1 MKFSN
6 ENISKILKLH
16 DILNSIILS
25 FYTYMVQRSE
35 VIRRSFSSLRRD
47 KDMYCGETFYLIPRM
62 MIVLHNVTILFSRTT
77 LRGCRFEQ
85 FDAREEFRGL

>member
-47 KDMYCGETFYLIPRM
+47 KDMYYGETF
-62 MIVLHNVTILFSRTT
+62 T
-77 LRGCRFEQ
+77 
-85 FDAREEFRGL
+85 

>member
-16 DILNSIILS
+16 ILNSIILS

-47 KDMYCGETFYLIPRM
+47 KDMYYGETF
-62 MIVLHNVTILFSRTT
+62 T
-77 LRGCRFEQ
+77 
-85 FDAREEFRGL
+85 